1 MLDPVYAPGT
11 GTPEVGDYTTIQMQ
25 DILRGL
31 GGLSYVGFDLVKV
44 LPQYDGP
51 GQITSLLAANLCW
64 EFLALVATNKQPQ
77 PAP

>member
-1 MLDPVYAPGT
+1 
-11 GTPEVGDYTTIQMQ
+11 MQ

-31 GGLSYVGFDLVKV
+31 GGLTCVGFDVVEV

-64 EFLALVATNKQPQ
+64 EFLALTALRKKRS
-77 PAP
+77 